1 MSVKSLKL
9 EDVVVALDDPEIQA
23 AVAVLYPG
31 AKNIFPLVEQQLT
44 FELEGVTAAV
54 SNALQRTMTQEIR
67 GLAFHVQEEDIGVGP
82 SAEYDPFMSP
92 EFLQERIQNFPI
104 RFGVRFSDVKD
115 LTLRIEIQNPTHAVK
130 SVYLGDFK
138 TYMKGVPVELPLP
151 LYNPTHKVADIQP
164 GKCLKVHNV
173 RVVESTGRIFT
184 AASASVRG
192 WQYPLD
198 IPRRPKKET
207 HFGSQ
212 GAAQSSGYMQSAFVA
227 TPRKFRV
234 GSTIVAA
241 LKGSQTGKALPGD
254 ACSNILKRLRV
265 VHGILER
272 GVQAAEAKSGTPAFD
287 AEAPDAD
294 NNYWFVRRGASD
306 EPELGGG
313 GGDLAR
319 LIGVLHLRG
328 ETRTITELIRDELN
342 RLVPD
347 IGSIG
352 AAELPDS
359 DAIQLTIRHRGDPE
373 DLNRHVRQ
381 TLSNLLALF
390 TSLQTQFGSM

>member
-1 MSVKSLKL
+1 MSVKNLVL
-9 EDVVVALDDPEIQA
+9 EDVAVALDDPEIRA
-23 AVAVLYPG
+23 AAAALYPG
-31 AKNIFPLVEQQLT
+31 AKNIFPLVEQQLS
-44 FELEGVTAAV
+44 FELDGVSCAV
-54 SNALQRTMTQEIR
+54 SNAMQRTMTQEIR

-82 SAEYDPFMSP
+82 IADYDPFMSP

-104 RFGVRFSDVKD
+104 RFGVRYSDVKD
-115 LTLRIEIQNPTHAVK
+115 LTLRIEMQNVTHEVK

-138 TYMKGVPVELPLP
+138 TYVKDAPVELPLP
-151 LYNPTHKVADIQP
+151 LFNPTHKVADIQP
-164 GKCLKVHNV
+164 GKCLKIHNV
-173 RVVESTGRIFT
+173 RVVESSGRIFT

-198 IPRRPKKET
+198 IPKRPKKET
-207 HFGSQ
+207 HVGTQ
-212 GAAQSSGYMQSAFVA
+212 GAAQSSGYTQSAFTA
-227 TPRKFRV
+227 NPRKFRV

-241 LKGSQTGKALPGD
+241 LKGSQTAKTLPGD

-272 GVQAAEAKSGTPAFD
+272 GVQAAETKSETPAYG

-294 NNYWFVRRGASD
+294 NNYWFVRRGAAED
-306 EPELGGG
+306 AE
-313 GGDLAR
+313 DLTR

-359 DAIQLTIRHRGDPE
+359 DAIQLTIHHRGDPE
-373 DLNRHVRQ
+373 DLNRHLRQ

-390 TSLQTQFGSM
+390 TGLQTEFGSL